1 MKESYLRA
9 SVSQEREQQELA
21 LKARAEHLGQPLSL
35 ADLRLHELDYFER
48 RKERQTESR
57 KRAILENRRAREIA
71 EQLSKNVQKTRM
83 HQIIESEQNFKREE
97 ALR

>member
-1 MKESYLRA
+1 M
-9 SVSQEREQQELA
+9 
-21 LKARAEHLGQPLSL
+21 
-35 ADLRLHELDYFER
+35 HELDYFER